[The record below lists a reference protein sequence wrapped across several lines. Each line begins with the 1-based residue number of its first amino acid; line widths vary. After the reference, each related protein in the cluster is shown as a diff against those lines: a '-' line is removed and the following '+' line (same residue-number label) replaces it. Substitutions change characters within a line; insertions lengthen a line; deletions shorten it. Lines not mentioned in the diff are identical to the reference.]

1 MGCTVSHLG
10 LLVLAG
16 GSRAPPG
23 LPLTFTPAAPS
34 GTVRL
39 LRGTWRL
46 QPLPDRHAPVRLC
59 VVPRGAFTLRGPGGL
74 WQGGHRGHPVPCA
87 PHRLGV
93 WKCWGVPS
101 SLLPLEGR
109 WAAVGSGA
117 QGGEAGAIPSC
128 CQGSTGGASSPCPG
142 TGGSTDWACG
152 RRHPCH
158 RPGLQPGPTRAGR
171 AGHGQGGRS
180 ALRGGRAGVRGL
192 QQVSR
197 LGRREQGAPGGR
209 CGWLSCSG
217 PPLPPPPFLGSGHGA
232 SVVGFLSCTDL
243 QLPGLGCRWGRPV
256 LGLDPS
262 HCPEPASGS
271 AS

>member
-23 LPLTFTPAAPS
+23 LPLTFVPAAPS

-109 WAAVGSGA
+109 WAAVGSGGPRR
-117 QGGEAGAIPSC
+117 GGWGHPFVL
-128 CQGSTGGASSPCPG
+128 PG
-142 TGGSTDWACG
+142 VD
-152 RRHPCH
+152 
-158 RPGLQPGPTRAGR
+158 
-171 AGHGQGGRS
+171 GRS
-180 ALRGGRAGVRGL
+180 
-192 QQVSR
+192 
-197 LGRREQGAPGGR
+197 EQSLSWNR
-209 CGWLSCSG
+209 WL
-217 PPLPPPPFLGSGHGA
+217 H
-232 SVVGFLSCTDL
+232 
-243 QLPGLGCRWGRPV
+243 
-256 LGLDPS
+256 
-262 HCPEPASGS
+262 
-271 AS
+271 